1 VASCDD
7 LTIAAVAEEMAMRT
21 IRSSRALLALLPLSL
36 LFLAGCI
43 SIEINGEGFTGERG
57 SGTLVSESRAVP
69 SFSAVEV
76 SGALRA
82 EVTTGALAVD
92 VVFDDNLIDK
102 LETTVSGGVL
112 QVSCR
117 GCSPSGDAIIRVSAP
132 EIVGI
137 EVSGASDITAVD
149 ITGDRLELSLS
160 GASRLEI
167 DGGVSALQIE
177 GSGASL
183 IKGANLVTNRLEIDL
198 SGATRAE
205 VRVIDRAEG
214 ELSGA
219 SHLEV
224 TGDEQPVI
232 DIDLSGASSVNR

>member
-1 VASCDD
+1 
-7 LTIAAVAEEMAMRT
+7 MRT
-21 IRSSRALLALLPLSL
+21 IRSRRALLALLPLTL
-36 LFLAGCI
+36 VFLAGCI
-43 SIEINGEGFTGERG
+43 SIEINGEGFTGERR
-57 SGTLVSESRAVP
+57 SGTLVSESRAVA
-69 SFSAVEV
+69 SFSTVEV

-82 EVTTGALAVD
+82 EVTIGALAVD

-102 LETTVSGGVL
+102 LDTTVSGGVL
-112 QVSCR
+112 RLSCR
-117 GCSPSGDAIIRVSAP
+117 NCSPSDGAMIRVSAP

-137 EVSGASDITAVD
+137 EVSGASDVAARD

-167 DGGVSALQIE
+167 DGGVSALEIS

-183 IKGANLVTNRLEIDL
+183 IKGANLVTSRLEIDL

-205 VRVIDRAEG
+205 VRAVDRAEG

-219 SHLEV
+219 SQLEV
-224 TGDEQPVI
+224 TGDEQPAI
-232 DIDLSGASSVNR
+232 DIDLSGASSVNH